1 MRAAGPVPG
10 RAGGPAKLRLEGTHR
25 AVPPEETLAW
35 VAPMLASMGI
45 SRVADVTG
53 LDRIGIPVWTA
64 CRPNSRSLSVSQG
77 KGLTDAAAR
86 ASAVMEAIELHH
98 AERPLV
104 PLLLASEV
112 EMADARRPIVDITS
126 LASTTTSRYHR
137 ERPMLWTEAVVLG
150 AGDTQ
155 WVPFEVVHTSAL
167 LPGPTGG
174 GCFSSTSN
182 GLASGNHLL
191 EATVHAICEVI
202 ERDAAAVWQATPKEA
217 RAATLIDAATVPGD
231 ACRKV
236 LRHYQDAGITV
247 AVWETT
253 SDVGVPSFLCE
264 IADASLG
271 PEPQRH
277 TGMGCHLDA
286 EVALL
291 RAMTEAAQSRL
302 TYITGSRDDLS
313 RREYRRV
320 RAGGGAGPDG
330 ENGRA
335 FASGPAKLETP
346 SFAEDVEVLCDR
358 LRRAGTGPV
367 LLVDLTSKRFGVP
380 VVRVI
385 VPGMEGPDD
394 EPTYVRGRRAI
405 AAASA

>member
-1 MRAAGPVPG
+1 MVRPEQT
-10 RAGGPAKLRLEGTHR
+10 LE
-25 AVPPEETLAW
+25 W
-35 VAPMLASMGI
+35 VAPMLAAMGI
-45 SRVADVTG
+45 SRVAEVTG

-104 PLLLASEV
+104 PLLLASAV
-112 EMADARRPIVDITS
+112 EMAEAGRPMIDVTA
-126 LASTTTSRYHR
+126 LAGTTTSRYHP
-137 ERPMLWTEAVVLG
+137 ERPILWAEAVVLG
-150 AGDTQ
+150 GDDTQ

-167 LPGPTGG
+167 LPAPTGG

-202 ERDAAAVWQATPKEA
+202 ERDAAAVWQAGPEEA
-217 RAATLIDAATVPGD
+217 RASTLIDAATVPGD
-231 ACRKV
+231 ACRQV
-236 LRHYQDAGITV
+236 LSRYHDAGITV

-264 IADASLG
+264 IADDSLA
-271 PEPQRH
+271 PEPQRY

-286 EVALL
+286 QVALL

-313 RREYRRV
+313 MREYRRV
-320 RAGGGAGPDG
+320 RAGAGAGPDRG
-330 ENGRA
+330 KGRA
-335 FASGPAKLETP
+335 FDSAIANLETP
-346 SFAEDVEVLCDR
+346 SFAEDVEVLCN
-358 LRRAGTGPV
+358 LVQQVGAGPV
-367 LLVDLTSKRFGVP
+367 LMVDLTSPRFGVP

-405 AAASA
+405 AAADV